1 MGPWK
6 LVELFAGYAR
16 RRRDE
21 ALIRRRMRR
30 YVGTIR
36 SA

>member
-6 LVELFAGYAR
+6 LVELIAGYAR

-21 ALIRRRMRR
+21 ALIRRRIRR
-30 YVGTIR
+30 YVGTTR
-36 SA
+36 AV